1 MFLVTTV
8 VFVLLHMAPGDPFS
22 ASLEHP
28 GVTQEIRQHWITVYG
43 LDKPVL
49 QQYGLYLKNVMTGD
63 LGWSFSL
70 HRPVVDVI
78 TQALPYTISL
88 AGIALLVGFLTGI
101 ILGVLQSKHVN
112 SRFDK
117 FWSAVSM
124 TFHSIPDFWL
134 AILLML
140 IFAYW
145 IPILPAGG
153 AVDPVL
159 HEYLSPT
166 GQLLDRLKHLI
177 LPALTLST
185 LAAATVMRY
194 QRAEMLRVLPQEYI
208 QTARAKGLNE
218 GRVIWRH
225 ALRNALLPAISLLGL
240 MLPLLFT
247 GAVFVEKIFA
257 WPGMGWIIVNA
268 VFMRDYPLV
277 TAGVVIMS
285 FTVAL
290 GSAIADILYALA
302 DPRVAR

>member
-1 MFLVTTV
+1 
-8 VFVLLHMAPGDPFS
+8 MAPGDPFS

-153 AVDPVL
+153 AVDAVL
-159 HEYLSPT
+159 HEHLSPT

-247 GAVFVEKIFA
+247 GAVFVEKVFA

>member
-1 MFLVTTV
+1 
-8 VFVLLHMAPGDPFS
+8 MAPGDPFS